1 MMAVATTTRGFRAF
15 LPCVAAEQL
24 LAEVGEHR
32 FLAGLAALGLL
43 SEVAGEQPLVCVVDD
58 GQWLGQAS
66 GQTLG
71 FTGAAADCHPVG
83 PVFAAC
89 EPGAELPGLPE
100 LAVAELGER
109 HARTL
114 ARLGAHLP
122 LDRGAEP
129 ARCRPLDHR
138 PSETNDTGRTGR
150 ADGPGSG
157 LIRARRACR

>member
-1 MMAVATTTRGFRAF
+1 MMAVVTTTRGFRAF

-71 FTGAAADCHPVG
+71 FT
-83 PVFAAC
+83 
-89 EPGAELPGLPE
+89 
-100 LAVAELGER
+100 
-109 HARTL
+109 AR
-114 ARLGAHLP
+114 RLTATRSG
-122 LDRGAEP
+122 
-129 ARCRPLDHR
+129 RCSRLR
-138 PSETNDTGRTGR
+138 TGCGTGRP
-150 ADGPGSG
+150 A
-157 LIRARRACR
+157 